1 MYKYVT
7 FVVLSL
13 VGYTLNAAMATPLG
27 GTAGVIGQLNN
38 PQYLNWLKAA
48 RALHITMEA
57 MRTFCRARMNGLHQ
71 LLLLNHGATQCSGPC
86 SSANIRH
93 NRNTNNYVINCPSNV
108 CSRWLADIVA
118 ERATPRT
125 RLKFDNCD
133 ISQWPV
139 QPWQIAKA
147 FMDRQDPSSVS
158 PNDTDASGILQLLIN
173 CKYFTPFLDN
183 TKAQAVRL
191 CTRQFTIAVNIN
203 SHFRYWSL
211 GGAVN

>member
-1 MYKYVT
+1 M
-7 FVVLSL
+7 
-13 VGYTLNAAMATPLG
+13 
-27 GTAGVIGQLNN
+27 GVIGQLNN

-57 MRTFCRARMNGLHQ
+57 MRAFCRARMNGLHQ
-71 LLLLNHGATQCSGPC
+71 LLLLKYGATQCSGPC

-93 NRNTNNYVINCPSNV
+93 NRNTNNYVINCPNNV

-118 ERATPRT
+118 ERATPTT

-173 CKYFTPFLDN
+173 CKYFTPFLDI
-183 TKAQAVRL
+183 TKAQVVRL
-191 CTRQFTIAVNIN
+191 CTRQVTVNIN

>member
-1 MYKYVT
+1 M
-7 FVVLSL
+7 
-13 VGYTLNAAMATPLG
+13 
-27 GTAGVIGQLNN
+27 GVIGQLND
-38 PQYLNWLKAA
+38 PEYLSWLKAA

-57 MRTFCRARMNGLHQ
+57 LRTFCRARMNGLHQ
-71 LLLLNHGATQCSGPC
+71 QLLLNYGATMCSGPC

-108 CSRWLADIVA
+108 CSQWLADIVA

-125 RLKFDNCD
+125 RLTFGNCD

-139 QPWQIAKA
+139 QPWQIAKV
-147 FMDRQDPSSVS
+147 FMNSGQDPSSVS
-158 PNDTDASGILQLLIN
+158 PNDTDALGILQLLMKCN
-173 CKYFTPFLDN
+173 YFTPFLDN

-191 CTRQFTIAVNIN
+191 YTKQVTIAVNIN
-203 SHFRYWSL
+203 PHFGPWSL